1 MMNEYKQALVTETDS
16 LTAKQEV
23 LTRMETTSRQH
34 GKCPVWATFESDGVT
49 GRWVWFAVQPTGGNI
64 KPPPIMERK
73 VGRAAHRFWS
83 LYGWVGEH
91 FKCTESHI
99 QESPIR
105 QESRASVAQ

>member
-49 GRWVWFAVQPTGGNI
+49 GRWVW
-64 KPPPIMERK
+64 
-73 VGRAAHRFWS
+73 
-83 LYGWVGEH
+83 L
-91 FKCTESHI
+91 
-99 QESPIR
+99 
-105 QESRASVAQ
+105 VANHKNGKGFV